1 MLDAMPNNTVGPS
14 SMKKT
19 LNTVRIL
26 LPLLGITSFIS
37 MVGCERR
44 STPPGPSSSFGIVN
58 PNTHFQFLLW
68 DEGLAIMLIDNI
80 TKGHQSS
87 GSGST
92 KDPVYRQKGSAESK
106 EGYRYEWKL
115 ETADGRSAEVE
126 IDGND
131 YDIEKGVVFL
141 ITVTEKE
148 TIVDQ
153 IDLDLSKLS
162 GVEDCRAFI
171 KANREIL
178 RLEANI
184 AVEK

>member
-1 MLDAMPNNTVGPS
+1 MPNNTINPS

-19 LNTVRIL
+19 LNTVRII
-26 LPLLGITSFIS
+26 LPLLGIASFIF
-37 MVGCERR
+37 MTGCERR
-44 STPPGPSSSFGIVN
+44 STPPGPGSNFGIVE

-80 TKGHQSS
+80 TKAHQGG

-92 KDPVYRQKGSAESK
+92 KDPVYRHKGSAESK
-106 EGYRYEWKL
+106 EGYRYEWQL
-115 ETADGRSAEVE
+115 ETSDGQSAKVE

-131 YDIEKGVVFL
+131 YDLGKGVVFS
-141 ITVTEKE
+141 ITVSEKE

-162 GVEDCRAFI
+162 DVEDCRAFI
-171 KANREIL
+171 KANREVL
-178 RLEANI
+178 RLGANI
-184 AVEK
+184 AGEN